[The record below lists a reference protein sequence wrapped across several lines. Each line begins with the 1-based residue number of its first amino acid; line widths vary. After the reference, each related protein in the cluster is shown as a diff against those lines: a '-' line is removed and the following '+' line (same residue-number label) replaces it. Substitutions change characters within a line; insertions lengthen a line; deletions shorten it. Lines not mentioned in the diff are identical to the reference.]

1 MKILQLLD
9 YWLQSHQSVSAKEAA
24 SLHDKLV
31 HVSCI
36 FPLIWPFLHGVA
48 LFPLS
53 FSTEKAA
60 SSPPLHA
67 NLSWV
72 CFVIQSIPNE
82 VPLVPTEP
90 IDLQWWGGASTSFG
104 IGLVLGTHWAV
115 WKWSPG
121 FKVGPHQ
128 DFNIG
133 WAKAVA
139 VKLGL
144 WLALNISLFGN
155 GIL

>member
-1 MKILQLLD
+1 MHFPSHLAIPSWGGTFSPLL
-9 YWLQSHQSVSAKEAA
+9 L
-24 SLHDKLV
+24 
-31 HVSCI
+31 
-36 FPLIWPFLHGVA
+36 
-48 LFPLS
+48 